1 MTSFSRR
8 KVVQLVAGTMGG
20 NLVVPSLVR
29 AQESRE
35 LVVITYPGRLSEPH
49 RWLADQMEVR
59 HPGLKVR
66 LVPSDSQDMVAQIKA
81 AQGFSP
87 YDAAPNDEPPHLI
100 GIGEGYLNR
109 RNPSTLKNLDSV
121 YPELL
126 QKSQGYG
133 VPATYSLVGIAYNTT
148 MVKTPPLS
156 WADLW
161 KPEYKGKVGIA
172 RTSSNLGLATLAIAA
187 KTHGGSESNLE
198 VGWERLKALDAKA
211 ARSPASLTQ
220 MLEREEIALAPL
232 WNNNTAAAAS
242 KGLPIAFIKPKP
254 GAIAIISF
262 FSAIAKTRHPAL
274 VDEWLDGILSP
285 AYQSRAAGAPYYFGP
300 TVKGVT
306 VPAEAR
312 AFTPSTPEEV
322 LALQT
327 IDWPKIV
334 TVRGQLV
341 ERFDRTFA
349 M

>member
-1 MTSFSRR
+1 MATFSRR
-8 KVVQLVAGTMGG
+8 KWVRWAAGSAASAIALPGM
-20 NLVVPSLVR
+20 VR

-49 RWLADQMEVR
+49 RWLADQIEAR
-59 HPGLKVR
+59 NPNLKIR

-81 AQGFSP
+81 SQGFSP

-100 GIGEGYLNR
+100 GINEGYLAR
-109 RNPSTLKNLDSV
+109 RSPTGLRNLDSV

-126 QKSQGYG
+126 KKSQGYG

-148 MVKTPPLS
+148 LVKSPPQS

-161 KPEYKGKVGIA
+161 RPEFKGKVGIA

-187 KTHGGSESNLE
+187 KTHGGSETDLD
-198 VGWERLKALDAKA
+198 VGWDRLKALDAKA

-232 WNNNTAAAAS
+232 WNNNTAAAAA

-262 FSAIAKTRHPAL
+262 FSGIAKSRHPAL

-285 AYQSRAAGAPYYFGP
+285 AYQARAAGAPYYFGP
-300 TVKGVT
+300 TVRGVS

-312 AFTPSTPEEV
+312 AYTPSTPEEV

-327 IDWPKIV
+327 IDWTRIV
-334 TVRGQLV
+334 PVRGQLV

>member
-1 MTSFSRR
+1 MSLSRR
-8 KVVQLVAGTMGG
+8 QLLQAAASGAAVTG
-20 NLVVPSLVR
+20 VPSWVN
-29 AQESRE
+29 AQEARE
-35 LVVITYPGRLSEPH
+35 LVIITYPGKLSEPH
-49 RWLADQMEVR
+49 RWLADQMEAR
-59 HPGLKVR
+59 YPNLKIR

-81 AQGFSP
+81 AQGYSP

-100 GIGEGYLNR
+100 GINEGYLNR
-109 RNPSTLKNLDSV
+109 RATSGLKNLELV

-126 QKSQGYG
+126 KKSQGYG
-133 VPATYSLVGIAYNTT
+133 VPATYSLVGLAYNTT
-148 MVKTPPLS
+148 MVKTPPLD

-161 KPEYKGKVGIA
+161 RPEFKGKVGIA

-187 KTHGGSESNLE
+187 KTHGGSESALDI
-198 VGWERLKALDAKA
+198 GWDRLKALDAKA

-220 MLEREEIALAPL
+220 MLEREEIAIAPL
-232 WNNNTAAAAS
+232 WNNNTATAAG
-242 KGLPIAFIKPKP
+242 KGLPIAFVKPKS

-285 AYQSRAAGAPYYFGP
+285 AYQARAAAAPYYFGP
-300 TVKGVT
+300 TVRGVT

-312 AFTPSTPEEV
+312 AYTPSTPEEV

-327 IDWPKIV
+327 IDWTKIV
-334 TVRGQLV
+334 PMRGQLV

>member
-1 MTSFSRR
+1 MTQISRR
-8 KVVQLVAGTMGG
+8 KIIQFAASATAG
-20 NLVVPSLVR
+20 SLALPGFVR
-29 AQESRE
+29 AQEARE
-35 LVVITYPGRLSEPH
+35 LVIITYPGRLSEPH
-49 RWLADQMEVR
+49 RWLADQMEAR
-59 HPGLKVR
+59 HANLKVR

-100 GIGEGYLNR
+100 GINEGYLGR
-109 RNPSTLKNLDSV
+109 RNPAALKNLDSV

-126 QKSQGYG
+126 KKSQGYG
-133 VPATYSLVGIAYNTT
+133 VPATYSLVGIAYNTSLI
-148 MVKTPPLS
+148 KTPPTS

-187 KTHGGSESNLE
+187 KTHGGSESDLD

-220 MLEREEIALAPL
+220 MLEREEIAIAPL
-232 WNNNTAAAAS
+232 WNNNTAAAAA
-242 KGLPIAFIKPKP
+242 KGLPIAFIKPRP

-262 FSAIAKTRHPAL
+262 FSAISKTRHPAL

-285 AYQSRAAGAPYYFGP
+285 AYQARAAGAPYYFGP
-300 TVKGVT
+300 TVRGVS

-334 TVRGQLV
+334 PMRGQLV